1 MPIQRPASIISH
13 HGKGR
18 NQTHRGI
25 AMSVLSKK
33 EHEEA
38 IERIMHP
45 PSRVPKGERRLWS
58 KDEINLLKKLYHK
71 KSAQYIANKLN
82 RSLAT
87 VNRRAHLVGI
97 TKKCIAWSS
106 QEERLLKKLWGKK
119 STPEIAKI
127 IGRSVIAITVRAH
140 KLKLG

>member
-1 MPIQRPASIISH
+1 MSH
-13 HGKGR
+13 HGKRGD
-18 NQTHRGI
+18 QTDWGI

-38 IERIMHP
+38 IARIIY
-45 PSRVPKGERRLWS
+45 PSSHVPKGERRLWS

-71 KSAQYIANKLN
+71 KNAQYIADKLN

-87 VNRRAHLVGI
+87 VHRRAHLIGI

-106 QEERLLKKLWGKK
+106 QEEKLLKKLWGKK
-119 STPEIAKI
+119 STPDIAKI
-127 IGRSVIAITVRAH
+127 IGRSVTATTAKAR
-140 KLKLG
+140 KLRLG